1 MENDLCT
8 AIIRV
13 FLRKLLDGSEFS
25 RWISMARKT
34 LESARGDLRR
44 GDYNWACFKAQQSA
58 EFAIKAILRGLGLES
73 YGHSVSALL
82 LKLPKDLDAS
92 SIMQEAKTL
101 DKYYVPTR
109 YPNAWSEG
117 LPTDYYTEQDSLQAI
132 SYAEKIIEWVIN
144 IWRSLSGEK
153 REGEK

>member
-1 MENDLCT
+1 M
-8 AIIRV
+8 I
-13 FLRKLLDGSEFS
+13 KLLDELEFS
-25 RWISMARKT
+25 RWIGMAKKT
-34 LESARGDLRR
+34 LESAKGDLER

-58 EFAIKAILRGLGLES
+58 EFAVKAILHGLGMEA
-73 YGHSVSALL
+73 YGHSISALL
-82 LKLPKDLDAS
+82 LKLPREFNSS

-117 LPTDYYTEQDSLQAI
+117 LPTDYYTQQDSLQAI
-132 SYAEKIIEWVIN
+132 KYAEKIIEWVIST
-144 IWRSLSGEK
+144 WKSLSEEK